1 MNYREFPPP
10 AQLQHSVR
18 CFWTLEEEHTPHTE
32 EHLFFPER
40 SVRLI
45 FYHGESY
52 VGLPNG
58 MLTALPQT
66 SFLMGFQNGPLRAVS
81 KGFTRVLGVELY
93 PWSAMRLLDLAG
105 VQAMHFMKVG
115 VALERLNRQIAALLR
130 SDAPQEALEL
140 LEDWLT
146 FRSKEVN
153 LESNV
158 AIEAAKTLYTSFGQG
173 KIGDIAEELGV
184 STRQLERGFL
194 HSVGISAKQLARTIR
209 FEEAHNRLLLEPD
222 RSLTELAL
230 ELGYADQAHF
240 NREFRAFTQMNP
252 TAFVQYMRIQ
262 HQPDPFSLE
271 ELAGLFKR
279 SSGVRF

>member
-1 MNYREFPPP
+1 MSYHEFRPPP
-10 AQLQHSVR
+10 QLQHSVR
-18 CFWTLEEEHTPHTE
+18 CFWTLEEEHSPHTE

-52 VGLPNG
+52 VGLQG
-58 MLTALPQT
+58 GALTAMPQT

-81 KGFTRVLGVELY
+81 KGFTRVLGVDLY
-93 PWSAMRLLDLAG
+93 PWSAMRLLELDG
-105 VQAMHFMKVG
+105 VQAMHFMKAG

-130 SDAPQEALEL
+130 SEALQEALEL

-146 FRSKEVN
+146 WRIKEVN
-153 LESNV
+153 LESNM
-158 AIEAAKTLYTSFGQG
+158 AIEAAKMLYTSFGQG
-173 KIGDIAEELGV
+173 KISDLAEILGV
-184 STRQLERGFL
+184 SSRQLERGFL

-209 FEEAHNRLLLEPD
+209 FEEAHNRLLLEPA
-222 RSLTELAL
+222 RSLTELAF

-252 TAFVQYMRIQ
+252 TAFMQYMRIQ
-262 HQPDPFSLE
+262 HPPDQFSLE
-271 ELAGLFKR
+271 ESAGLFKR
-279 SSGVRF
+279 SSEVAF